1 MWWCFKMLILVPS
14 NAKSYG
20 MDDTWFIK
28 NYSMS
33 SMTKKEVSGN
43 DKVTFKIC
51 LICKNSIKSKK

>member
-1 MWWCFKMLILVPS
+1 MLILVPS

-33 SMTKKEVSGN
+33 SMTMKA
-43 DKVTFKIC
+43 T
-51 LICKNSIKSKK
+51 IKLHSRFV

>member
-1 MWWCFKMLILVPS
+1 MLILVPS

-33 SMTKKEVSGN
+33 SMTMKRYLA
-43 DKVTFKIC
+43 T
-51 LICKNSIKSKK
+51 IKLHSRFV